1 MSMCVYVCVCV
12 CVSMCASVSV
22 WVTAAH
28 SAHYLFAYQ
37 DNQHLLSVIVSDTHR
52 LDLSSEVL
60 MNISS
65 LAAGWQKTKL
75 TRNLLK

>member
-1 MSMCVYVCVCV
+1 MCV
-12 CVSMCASVSV
+12 SVSV

-37 DNQHLLSVIVSDTHR
+37 DNQHLLSVIIFDTHS

-65 LAAGWQKTKL
+65 LAEFLYIFRYWELLLIELKL
-75 TRNLLK
+75 G